1 MKKIPCPDFKVGD
14 SVWLEFGSRR
24 YAGGKYT
31 IRKIARKWI
40 TIVRAEHPES
50 RNDYRFSRDNWRYVD
65 GGDYTSPATV
75 YLNEDEYREQQE
87 IGRLWAEIRGL
98 YGIPAISLQD
108 MREAARLLGIGVS
121 Q

>member
-14 SVWLEFGSRR
+14 TVWLEFNGSRR
-24 YAGGKYT
+24 NGGEFT

-40 TIVRAEHPES
+40 MIGRAGHPDS

-75 YLNEDEYREQQE
+75 YLNEEEYKEQQE
-87 IGRLWAEIRGL
+87 IGRLWAEIRNRIC
-98 YGIPAISLQD
+98 IPDVSLDD